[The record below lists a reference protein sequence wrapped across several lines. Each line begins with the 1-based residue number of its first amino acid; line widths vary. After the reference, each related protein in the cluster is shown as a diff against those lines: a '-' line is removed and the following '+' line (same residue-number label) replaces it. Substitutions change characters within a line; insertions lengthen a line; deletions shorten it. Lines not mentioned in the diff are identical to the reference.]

1 MAVPPPRV
9 VSTRRLLS
17 RPTCLFF
24 FFLFLFPRLCVRGK
38 LSFPTLPL
46 TETEGLQMIR
56 EDVSDAISG
65 TILICSVDLLQ
76 VDLTSFLASR
86 DQAF

>member
-1 MAVPPPRV
+1 M
-9 VSTRRLLS
+9 
-17 RPTCLFF
+17 
-24 FFLFLFPRLCVRGK
+24 RGK

-65 TILICSVDLLQ
+65 TILICCVDLLQ